1 MNCFSCEITMSKCE
15 SEMYIGKTRAS
26 LEIIFDFD
34 DIWCRSWKLN
44 DLTDNDIPNKLYYDM
59 CSRKFLKDLK
69 EECEGKKEEKI
80 CTCNC
85 LFRWYDECS
94 IVCISQ
100 EWLVFTEKKE
110 RNPSLISIIYTYMGS
125 VKHTTQNILI
135 VTHQKKRLIFSAI
148 HNTLFKRNRVRNK

>member
-1 MNCFSCEITMSKCE
+1 MSKCE

-69 EECEGKKEEKI
+69 EECEGKKEEKFVRVI
-80 CTCNC
+80 VYLDDMMNVASYAYRKNG
-85 LFRWYDECS
+85 LFS
-94 IVCISQ
+94 
-100 EWLVFTEKKE
+100 
-110 RNPSLISIIYTYMGS
+110 
-125 VKHTTQNILI
+125 
-135 VTHQKKRLIFSAI
+135 QKKKKGTR
-148 HNTLFKRNRVRNK
+148 R